1 MNLINE
7 NTMLVSTDWLE
18 ENYSDPNLRIFDCT
32 VLLKPHPNKIY
43 EIVSGKSDYDLEH
56 IPNSDF
62 LDIIEISIKDSPVPF
77 MMPDINVFNEVM
89 SNKGISDDTHVILY
103 SRDNIHW
110 ATRVWWMLKSVNF
123 HNVSILNGGFDKWKS
138 ENKPLTDAPIQ
149 YSKSKFTGNFQEEY
163 FCTKEEVLDNMNN
176 KNSIIINALRKTLH
190 NGTDKVDYGRPGHI
204 INSINIP
211 SLDLINKSTYLYKP
225 LAELKEIFEKHNV
238 LNKDKVIVYCGGG
251 ISATNIAFVLTA
263 LNYKNITIYDASLN
277 EWAKDNNL
285 PMTVD

>member
-1 MNLINE
+1 
-7 NTMLVSTDWLE
+7 
-18 ENYSDPNLRIFDCT
+18 
-32 VLLKPHPNKIY
+32 
-43 EIVSGKSDYDLEH
+43 
-56 IPNSDF
+56 
-62 LDIIEISIKDSPVPF
+62 
-77 MMPDINVFNEVM
+77 
-89 SNKGISDDTHVILY
+89 
-103 SRDNIHW
+103 
-110 ATRVWWMLKSVNF
+110 
-123 HNVSILNGGFDKWKS
+123 
-138 ENKPLTDAPIQ
+138 
-149 YSKSKFTGNFQEEY
+149 
-163 FCTKEEVLDNMNN
+163 MNN

-277 EWAKDNNL
+277 EWAKDDNL